1 MLGSE
6 ARFRGL
12 QGHVLQ
18 AIMKHQSPILG
29 VMATGVGKTL
39 LFQLP
44 AKSMHSGT
52 AIHMV
57 ERCQQLG
64 ISCVKWDPR
73 QCHSPS
79 QIVIVTPESAVSK
92 TFGTFLDRLQGL
104 HQLDRFVFDECHT
117 VLDSTPEFRPKMRR
131 LGELVERG
139 VQMVY
144 LTATLP
150 PHAEPEFMNIMKIRA
165 DDVHI
170 FRSPTSRPNIAYSAV
185 EYEEDELGRGDIA
198 AACKLVEEKLEEYA
212 APAKIIIYSS
222 SIVTTQEVSSALDC
236 HAYYRDVGDAAVKDE
251 IRKAWESS
259 DGRVIVATNAFGLG
273 IDRPDVRV
281 VIHIGPI
288 YQMRIMVKR
297 VDEAGGMG

>member
-1 MLGSE
+1 
-6 ARFRGL
+6 
-12 QGHVLQ
+12 
-18 AIMKHQSPILG
+18 
-29 VMATGVGKTL
+29 MATGVGKTL

-52 AIHMV
+52 TIVISPLVSLQEHMV

-144 LTATLP
+144 LTATLLL
-150 PHAEPEFMNIMKIRA
+150 HA
-165 DDVHI
+165 
-170 FRSPTSRPNIAYSAV
+170 
-185 EYEEDELGRGDIA
+185 
-198 AACKLVEEKLEEYA
+198 
-212 APAKIIIYSS
+212 
-222 SIVTTQEVSSALDC
+222 
-236 HAYYRDVGDAAVKDE
+236 
-251 IRKAWESS
+251 
-259 DGRVIVATNAFGLG
+259 
-273 IDRPDVRV
+273 
-281 VIHIGPI
+281 
-288 YQMRIMVKR
+288 
-297 VDEAGGMG
+297 